1 MGSGILCLMRS
12 RTSQIVAALIL
23 LICLVCPVLEMFDRW
38 DHTAQTGNDTEYT
51 FVVLALCVGV
61 LYTFARFVFRFPLLK
76 CALDLVSCLRAQS
89 SLLWDGQGSFFVVPI
104 PLSPPAL
111 ALRL

>member
-1 MGSGILCLMRS
+1 ML
-12 RTSQIVAALIL
+12 VL
-23 LICLVCPVLEMFDRW
+23 LICLVCPLLETFDSW
-38 DHTAQTGNDTEYT
+38 DRTAQTGNDTEYT
-51 FVVLALCVGV
+51 FVLLGLCVGV

-76 CALDLVSCLRAQS
+76 SALDLVSGLRARS
-89 SLLWDGQGSFFVVPI
+89 ALFWNGQGSFFVISI